1 MQLTDQQKESLASA
15 IGQTLKTLRT
25 IYDRCMPEEKRRP
38 IEEAIDEMLFKTFQP
53 QKPETSLTPDLAQL
67 AQKLEKLTVSQQDH
81 LLKELKGYSG
91 SYTREV
97 RQDSLFSSFP
107 ALRMYL
113 T

>member
-1 MQLTDQQKESLASA
+1 
-15 IGQTLKTLRT
+15 
-25 IYDRCMPEEKRRP
+25 MPEEKRRP